1 MFCLHVKHDLY
12 LFADLDNIIS
22 LDYLY
27 LVWEEE
33 DRLKVLQI
41 KVIQITEK
49 IHDLLIAKANFVIR
63 VTVQVNLDINSV
75 KVSNVLL

>member
-1 MFCLHVKHDLY
+1 M
-12 LFADLDNIIS
+12 
-22 LDYLY
+22 
-27 LVWEEE
+27 WEEE

-75 KVSNVLL
+75 KVRVAFF